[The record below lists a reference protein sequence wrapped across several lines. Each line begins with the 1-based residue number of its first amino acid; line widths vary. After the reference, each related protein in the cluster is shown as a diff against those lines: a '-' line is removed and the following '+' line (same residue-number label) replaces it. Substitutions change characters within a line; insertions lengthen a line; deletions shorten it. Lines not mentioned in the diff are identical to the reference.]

1 MVYKI
6 NHSIEFYV
14 ILNESLNYFDTIP
27 KLEQLTNKKLY
38 LTNNR
43 LKIISSEESNNR
55 LYRSNYYLQNKDNW
69 NIYIRNKYT
78 FKKIPYDDLTD
89 IILNES
95 EQDIITKI
103 IEHDSIKNNI
113 KDIGWYEIIY

>member
-14 ILNESLNYFDTIP
+14 ILNESINYFDTIP

-43 LKIISSEESNNR
+43 LKIISSQESDNR

-69 NIYIRNKYT
+69 NIYKRNKYT

-95 EQDIITKI
+95 EQDVITKI